1 MITIPTSQSQSA
13 DLSRWSSTRPGN
25 ARSNTILVSQGV
37 HRSSS
42 IETDTYTTNNHSKLI
57 MRDTAVD
64 QCARSRSLPSRTS
77 PAALKSP

>member
-1 MITIPTSQSQSA
+1 MITIPASQSQNA
-13 DLSRWSSTRPGN
+13 DLSCWSSTRPGN
-25 ARSNTILVSQGV
+25 ARSNTSLVSQSV

-42 IETDTYTTNNHSKLI
+42 IETNTYAHSKLI
-57 MRDTAVD
+57 MRGAAVD